1 MGSYEAQHGGAE
13 RRIEEFSRD
22 AGVSRGGG
30 GVRARLGVVQGSRKG
45 DEGRGPWRSRVTSHR
60 CGCMVQSVEAI
71 EALIETARN
80 GVYRGH
86 HYLTELRDEHE
97 NKRL

>member
-71 EALIETARN
+71 EALIETACDGVDRGSSLAVELPDESEYN
-80 GVYRGH
+80 G
-86 HYLTELRDEHE
+86 L
-97 NKRL
+97 